1 MWAVWLV
8 VCAWVWVFVYICL
21 LSEVSLC
28 AELRQSV
35 LVFVL
40 YVLGLRL
47 LVFVGVAS
55 TAARFLQPSYC
66 CWVWFVG
73 AFKTRLQFSQHV
85 ENRRSRDVI
94 TFICP
99 SVCPP
104 SVHRSIYLYIHPS
117 MHPYASICLLLSTW
131 QTTDEACLKLSRNV
145 LASPVPFP
153 GVSDLT
159 VLLAAQTLN
168 PTKPISTKPHN
179 PEALQALNF
188 LSAFS
193 TKPS

>member
-1 MWAVWLV
+1 MCVCVCVCACVRMWVVWLV

-73 AFKTRLQFSQHV
+73 ALKTRLEFSQHV

-94 TFICP
+94 TFICL
-99 SVCPP
+99 SVCLSVCLSAIRP
-104 SVHRSIYLYIHPS
+104 SIHLSIHPS
-117 MHPYASICLLLSTW
+117 IHAFICI
-131 QTTDEACLKLSRNV
+131 D
-145 LASPVPFP
+145 
-153 GVSDLT
+153 
-159 VLLAAQTLN
+159 
-168 PTKPISTKPHN
+168 
-179 PEALQALNF
+179 
-188 LSAFS
+188 LSAS
-193 TKPS
+193 VYLADH